1 MKKHVKKVH
10 GHIESFKK
18 THNVGYTTLALL
30 IALAVET
37 NVLAAYNLY
46 TTVA

>member
-1 MKKHVKKVH
+1 MKKHVKKIH
-10 GHIESFKK
+10 GHVEAFQQK
-18 THNVGYTTLALL
+18 HNVGYTTLALL